1 MSKYIFLAFLSIS
14 FGINA
19 VEIEPFPQAKIT
31 VEQWQEYFSD
41 VSNEFGD
48 TKRIFEEQNLVV
60 FSNDQLRANIA
71 FTTEN
76 HAAHPAWVTRYVTQ
90 NNDSVNIAQIGYF
103 AGEEAPFAKL
113 FNEYAKLNDK
123 VKENLKL
130 ENSSVK

>member
-19 VEIEPFPQAKIT
+19 VEIEPFPKAKIT

-130 ENSSVK
+130 ENGSVK

>member
-19 VEIEPFPQAKIT
+19 VEIEPFPQARIT
-31 VEQWQEYFSD
+31 VEQWQKYFGK

-48 TKRIFEEQNLVV
+48 TKKIYEEQNLVV

-113 FNEYAKLNDK
+113 FNEYAKLNDR
-123 VKENLKL
+123 VKERLKL